1 MDPIAV
7 QLGPLKIYWYGI
19 LITSAIII
27 GIILAMRETV
37 RQGLDPEHIINIALV
52 AVPAAFV
59 GARLYYVIFQWEHYA
74 GNWREII
81 AVWHGGLAIHGGLL
95 GGLLAGLLYVRK
107 AKLSFWQLADIIAP
121 SIILGQAIG
130 RWGNFFNQEAHGGPV
145 SEEFISHFPGFI
157 QKGMFINGQYYHPT
171 FLYESLWNLCVF
183 LFLIWYRR
191 RSQAIPGK
199 VFLFYLILYSM
210 GRFFIE
216 GLRTDSLMLG
226 PLRMAQVVSITL
238 ILLGGLGLV
247 FRHRQHKEGKEK
259 EASG

>member
-7 QLGPLKIYWYGI
+7 QIGPLKIYWYGI
-19 LITSAIII
+19 LITTAIII
-27 GIILAMRETV
+27 GLLLAVREAG
-37 RQGLDPEHIINIALV
+37 RRGLDPEHIVNLALV
-52 AVPAAFV
+52 VIPAAFV
-59 GARLYYVIFQWEHYA
+59 GARLYYVIFQWDYYA

-95 GGLLAGLLYVRK
+95 GGLLAGLFYVRK
-107 AKLSFWQLADIIAP
+107 AKLSFWQMADIVAP

-145 SEEFISHFPGFI
+145 SEEFISHFPAFI
-157 QKGMFINGQYYHPT
+157 QKGMYIDGQYYHPT

-191 RSQAIPGK
+191 KSKAVPGR
-199 VFLFYLILYSM
+199 VFLFYLLLYSV

-226 PLRMAQVVSITL
+226 PLRMAQVVSVSL
-238 ILLGGLGLV
+238 ILLSSVGLLYLHR
-247 FRHRQHKEGKEK
+247 RHKEK